1 MKKVALVTGAGRG
14 IGRSAAVTFARN
26 GYDVAVNAGH
36 NADELEQT
44 RKMAEKEGARC
55 LTGLGDV
62 SDPMFVE
69 KWISAVYERFGAID
83 VLVNNAGISKIGL
96 LQDMSPQEWDEV
108 LRVNLTGA
116 FHMCRSVIPG
126 MVAAKQGRIINI
138 SSVWGVAGA
147 SCEVAYSASKGGLN
161 TFTKALA
168 KELAPSG
175 IAVNALAC
183 GIIDTRMNSA
193 FTEEE
198 KAQLANEVPM
208 GRFGTPDDVAKMVV
222 LLANAPVY
230 LTGQIIGFNGGW
242 E

>member
-14 IGRSAAVTFARN
+14 IGRSAAIAFARN
-26 GYDVAVNAGH
+26 GYDVALNTGH

-44 RKMAEKEGARC
+44 RKMAEKEGVRC

-62 SDPMFVE
+62 SDPMFAE
-69 KWISAVYERFGAID
+69 KWIATVYERFGAID

-126 MVAAKQGRIINI
+126 MVAAKHGRIINI

-161 TFTKALA
+161 IFTKALA
-168 KELAPSG
+168 KELAPSE

-183 GIIDTRMNSA
+183 GMIDTQMNSA

>member
-14 IGRSAAVTFARN
+14 IGRSAAIAFARN
-26 GYDVAVNAGH
+26 GYDVALNTGH

-44 RKMAEKEGARC
+44 RKMAEKEGVRC

-62 SDPMFVE
+62 SDPMFAE
-69 KWISAVYERFGAID
+69 KWIAAVYERFGAID

-126 MVAAKQGRIINI
+126 MVAAKHGRIINI

-161 TFTKALA
+161 IFTKALA
-168 KELAPSG
+168 KELAPSE

-183 GIIDTRMNSA
+183 GMIDTQMNSA